1 MTFETTKT
9 SSRPTSDPSE
19 RPLLV
24 EDLQVAYGRIR
35 ALKGVGLEIEDNAV
49 VSIIGAN
56 GAGKSTLLKTL
67 SGLIR
72 PREGRI
78 LFFGRSIR
86 NTAPERITRMGL
98 VHVPEG
104 RQILGTMTVEENLEL
119 GTLGKR
125 TREPMTDRLERVFG
139 YFPVLRGKT
148 SQMGGTLSGGEQ
160 QMLAIGRA
168 LMGDPLVLM
177 LDEPS
182 LGLAPLLVN
191 EIFRIITVLQGDG
204 KTLLL
209 VEQNARK
216 ALLASDRTYLLE
228 NGLIALSGPSADLIQ
243 NDKVKAA
250 YLGSA

>member
-1 MTFETTKT
+1 MTFETTQR
-9 SSRPTSDPSE
+9 SSRPTSGPSE
-19 RPLLV
+19 APLVV
-24 EDLQVAYGRIR
+24 EDLHVAYGRIR
-35 ALKGVGLEIEDNAV
+35 ALKGVSLEIAQNAV

-78 LFFGRSIR
+78 RFFGRSIR
-86 NTAPERITRMGL
+86 GTAPERITRMGL

-104 RQILGTMTVEENLEL
+104 RQILGSMTVEENLEL
-119 GTLGKR
+119 GTLAKR
-125 TREPMTDRLERVFG
+125 TREPVPDRLERVFA

-168 LMGDPLVLM
+168 LMGDPRVLM

-191 EIFRIITVLQGDG
+191 EIFRIIEVLQGDG

-216 ALLASDRTYLLE
+216 ALLASDRSYLLE
-228 NGLIALSGPSADLIQ
+228 NGLIALSGPSADLIH
-243 NDKVKAA
+243 NDKVQAA